1 MSSDSATFPLHSLYI
16 PLNATRLDFPENSLD
31 MEFNLQIPTPNSR
44 RSRGWVNLG
53 PPVFYK
59 LTRSSPS
66 RQLQTSQPRGSR
78 RGSSSL
84 SVTAPSPPESVND
97 GHSRLRDEDR
107 AVSFEMTQTAPP
119 TLDNPSTFRF
129 AFPIPS
135 ERENADSPEDE
146 RFDEQQQPPVRSTAH
161 TVYTEDTY
169 LKKELGTWDVAALIM
184 NKMIGAGFFTTPGAV
199 LSLTG
204 SKNMSLVLWF
214 IGGLYSLLRC
224 ALNALFEIR
233 SVKIMTDALSFSLYL
248 EYGLNFKFNGGD
260 LIYVSDTSFAQDVKS
275 WM

>member
-1 MSSDSATFPLHSLYI
+1 
-16 PLNATRLDFPENSLD
+16 
-31 MEFNLQIPTPNSR
+31 
-44 RSRGWVNLG
+44 
-53 PPVFYK
+53 
-59 LTRSSPS
+59 
-66 RQLQTSQPRGSR
+66 
-78 RGSSSL
+78 
-84 SVTAPSPPESVND
+84 
-97 GHSRLRDEDR
+97 
-107 AVSFEMTQTAPP
+107 
-119 TLDNPSTFRF
+119 
-129 AFPIPS
+129 
-135 ERENADSPEDE
+135 
-146 RFDEQQQPPVRSTAH
+146 
-161 TVYTEDTY
+161 